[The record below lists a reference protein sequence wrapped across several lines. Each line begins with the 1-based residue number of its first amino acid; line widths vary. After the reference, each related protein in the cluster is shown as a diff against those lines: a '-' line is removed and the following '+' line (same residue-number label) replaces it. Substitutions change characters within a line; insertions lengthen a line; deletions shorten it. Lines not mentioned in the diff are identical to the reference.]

1 MKALIR
7 AMLHLCGFD
16 AIRTGHGVLI
26 ARPQH
31 GIDLHKADRSGF
43 NNSGVLYDHLAQEH
57 LALLLTRRRI
67 SCVLDVGANQG
78 QYGLGLRRLG
88 YQGHI
93 VSFEPV
99 ASIYRI
105 LSEAARGDPKW
116 MTFQHAL
123 GRTESRRTIY
133 VPHSTVFSSLLR
145 PNQQAMELFGK
156 RAALTR
162 PEEVD
167 VRRLDSVLGELG
179 PGVDISRVLLK
190 IDTQGFDL
198 EVFAGLRSSTG
209 GIAAIQSELSVIP
222 LYDGMPHMLEAIAV
236 YESSG
241 FAISGIYP
249 VSVDEESLRAI
260 EFDCMMVRTS
270 ESEAPTINQ
279 RST

>member
-1 MKALIR
+1 
-7 AMLHLCGFD
+7 
-16 AIRTGHGVLI
+16 
-26 ARPQH
+26 
-31 GIDLHKADRSGF
+31 
-43 NNSGVLYDHLAQEH
+43 
-57 LALLLTRRRI
+57 
-67 SCVLDVGANQG
+67 
-78 QYGLGLRRLG
+78 
-88 YQGHI
+88 
-93 VSFEPV
+93 
-99 ASIYRI
+99 
-105 LSEAARGDPKW
+105 
-116 MTFQHAL
+116 
-123 GRTESRRTIY
+123 
-133 VPHSTVFSSLLR
+133 
-145 PNQQAMELFGK
+145 MELFGK

-198 EVFAGLRSSTG
+198 EVFAGLGSSTG